1 MHGQHVAGPPL
12 GGRQGRLD
20 GGQLVELVHLFDDR
34 SRNVVASSAGSEES
48 ERRRLPDDGADLELG
63 QVDGAALL
71 HSEGRE
77 ADGADRRSKSGN
89 SRRGRLDADVVGA
102 GRSAADADAAA
113 AAGKSRVRGAEG
125 DCEITLAYQQQ
136 DFSFEDAK
144 LTFAGDKVTGSAGTA
159 TFQFMEDGNAGE
171 NLWGCAAKHAE
182 ITGTRTAD

>member
-1 MHGQHVAGPPL
+1 
-12 GGRQGRLD
+12 
-20 GGQLVELVHLFDDR
+20 
-34 SRNVVASSAGSEES
+34 
-48 ERRRLPDDGADLELG
+48 DDGADLELG

-125 DCEITLAYQQQ
+125 DGEIERGRTEDPDLCTAFRAHPAA
-136 DFSFEDAK
+136 DEGSHPLLERRVLEDA
-144 LTFAGDKVTGSAGTA
+144 AVEQDGGR
-159 TFQFMEDGNAGE
+159 MEERGA
-171 NLWGCAAKHAE
+171 
-182 ITGTRTAD
+182 R